1 MAFDFPIKD
10 LMRRKSQTIMTTL
23 NLAICVAMTTF
34 FILFGENLGAELSA
48 ATVGKLTVGLS
59 IVLSR
64 FTLIVVI
71 LNSLAGVLVTSFL
84 VSIMTSE
91 RIQDIGIMKAV
102 GCLTDMVFAFFT
114 AELSLITI
122 AGCILGTIFGVIAN
136 SISVSLMNAIGFY
149 IQPKPLNIWTIISVF
164 ILFASLT
171 HILGIWQIIKTIRIK
186 PVDALSQTFTLG
198 TTRRSGQWIPSRLG
212 LTFKIALRSLARRR
226 SQTVQMIL
234 CLSMIIT
241 LMTLSIFGGIVAK
254 ETTQSYIERAI
265 GRSVVLIAEAEMAEQ
280 YASLLSRF
288 FEPKEARP
296 IDYLD
301 QDYTISDSLISDLGS
316 IDGVI
321 KTDPRL
327 IFETIIYEY
336 PTVVPDPEG
345 EDRYIEI
352 GDHRTCRVIAM
363 GVNPNQ
369 VVNDWLIL
377 GRKFEEIELNGAL
390 IGNSVA
396 LKTFDNPLEQIF
408 KMSDLEFNIT
418 GVCID
423 PVNNGEV
430 IYAPIPTLS
439 SLYGEHGYN
448 LLLLQI
454 DSRNQ
459 AETLISIEARI
470 NDTNLVLLDLNTVLN
485 SHIRFLDYT
494 WSMVLPLS
502 LSSLLNAVFCL
513 LGYMTLALMSQ
524 RRDLGIMRALGAKP
538 RTMTKI
544 LFSQSL
550 VLVIVS
556 GVVGVPLGLA
566 VTFTFFI
573 PEATISQSSLPIVI
587 GSILLVLA
595 VMSVSGVYPAMNITR
610 RPTGETIRS

>member
-1 MAFDFPIKD
+1 
-10 LMRRKSQTIMTTL
+10 
-23 NLAICVAMTTF
+23 
-34 FILFGENLGAELSA
+34 
-48 ATVGKLTVGLS
+48 
-59 IVLSR
+59 
-64 FTLIVVI
+64 
-71 LNSLAGVLVTSFL
+71 
-84 VSIMTSE
+84 
-91 RIQDIGIMKAV
+91 
-102 GCLTDMVFAFFT
+102 
-114 AELSLITI
+114 
-122 AGCILGTIFGVIAN
+122 
-136 SISVSLMNAIGFY
+136 
-149 IQPKPLNIWTIISVF
+149 
-164 ILFASLT
+164 
-171 HILGIWQIIKTIRIK
+171 
-186 PVDALSQTFTLG
+186 
-198 TTRRSGQWIPSRLG
+198 
-212 LTFKIALRSLARRR
+212 
-226 SQTVQMIL
+226 MIL

-430 IYAPIPTLS
+430 IYSPISTLS
-439 SLYGEHGYN
+439 SLHGEHGYN

-454 DSRNQ
+454 DSRNH

>member
-1 MAFDFPIKD
+1 MALDFPIKD
-10 LMRRKSQTIMTTL
+10 LTRRKSQTIMTTL

-34 FILFGENLGAELSA
+34 FILFGENLGAELSS
-48 ATVGKLTVGLS
+48 ATTGRLTVGLTV
-59 IVLSR
+59 VLSR
-64 FTLIVVI
+64 FTLIAVI

-114 AELSLITI
+114 TELSLITI

-136 SISVSLMNAIGFY
+136 SISVWLMNMIGFY
-149 IQPKPLNIWTIISVF
+149 IQPKPLNIWTIILTF
-164 ILFASLT
+164 IVFASLA

-198 TTRRSGQWIPSRLG
+198 TTPRSGRWIPSRLG
-212 LTFKIALRSLARRR
+212 LTFKISLRSLARRR
-226 SQTVQMIL
+226 SQTVQIVM
-234 CLSMIIT
+234 CLSMITT
-241 LMTLSIFGGIVAK
+241 LMTLSIFGGMVAK
-254 ETTQSYIERAI
+254 ETTQNYIERAI
-265 GRSVVLIAEAEMAEQ
+265 GRNVVLIAEAEMAEQ

-288 FEPKEARP
+288 FEPKEAKS

-301 QDYTISDSLISDLGS
+301 QDYTIPDSLIFDLGS
-316 IDGVI
+316 IDGVAKI
-321 KTDPRL
+321 DPRL
-327 IFETIIYEY
+327 IFETMIYEY
-336 PTVVPDPEG
+336 PTAVPDPEG
-345 EDRYIEI
+345 EDRYIEV
-352 GDHRTCRVIAM
+352 GDHRTCRVVAV

-377 GRKFEEIELNGAL
+377 GRKPEQMEPNSAL

-396 LKTFDNPLEQIF
+396 LKTFDNALEQIF

-423 PVNNGEV
+423 PMNNGEV
-430 IYAPIPTLS
+430 IYAPISTLS
-439 SLYGEHGYN
+439 SLHGEHGYN

-454 DSRNQ
+454 DSRNRP
-459 AETLISIEARI
+459 ETLSRIEAWI
-470 NDTNLVLLDLNTVLN
+470 NDTDLVLLDLTMILD

-502 LSSLLNAVFCL
+502 LSSLLSAVFCL
-513 LGYMTLALMSQ
+513 LGYMALALMSQ
-524 RRDLGIMRALGAKP
+524 KRDLGIMTALGAKP
-538 RTMTKI
+538 STITKM

-556 GVVGVPLGLA
+556 GMVGVSLGLA

-573 PEATISQSSLPIVI
+573 PEATISQASLPIVA
-587 GSILLVLA
+587 GSILLVLG
-595 VMSVSGVYPAMNITR
+595 VMSISGVYPAISMTKK
-610 RPTGETIRS
+610 PAAEAVRS

>member
-10 LMRRKSQTIMTTL
+10 LVRRKLQTVMTTL
-23 NLAICVAMTTF
+23 NLAVCVAMTTF
-34 FILFGENLGAELSA
+34 FILFGENLGAGLSS
-48 ATVGKLTVGLS
+48 ATTGKLTVGLS
-59 IVLSR
+59 VVLSR
-64 FTLIVVI
+64 FTLIVVV
-71 LNSLAGVLVTSFL
+71 LNSLAGILVTSFL
-84 VSIMTSE
+84 VSIMTSG
-91 RIQDIGIMKAV
+91 RIRDIGIMKAV

-114 AELSLITI
+114 TELSLITI

-136 SISVSLMNAIGFY
+136 SISVWLMNMIGFY
-149 IQPKPLNIWTIISVF
+149 IQPKPLNAWTIILVF

-171 HILGIWQIIKTIRIK
+171 HILGIWQIIKTIRVK
-186 PVDALSQTFTLG
+186 PVDALSQIFTLG
-198 TTRRSGQWIPSRLG
+198 TTRRSGRWIPSRLG
-212 LTFKIALRSLARRR
+212 LTVKIALRSLARRR
-226 SQTVQMIL
+226 SQTVQMVI

-241 LMTLSIFGGIVAK
+241 LMTLSIFGGTVAK
-254 ETTQSYIERAI
+254 ETTQIYIERAI
-265 GRSVVLIAEAEMAEQ
+265 GRNVLLIAEAEMAEQ
-280 YASLLSRF
+280 YADLLSRF
-288 FEPKEARP
+288 FEPKEARS

-301 QDYTISDSLISDLGS
+301 QDYTIPDSLISGLES
-316 IDGVI
+316 IDGI
-321 KTDPRL
+321 MKIDPRL
-327 IFETIIYEY
+327 ILETMIYEY

-377 GRKFEEIELNGAL
+377 GRKLEETEPNSAL

-396 LKTFDNPLEQIF
+396 LKTFDNALEQIF

-423 PVNNGEV
+423 PMNNGEV

-439 SLYGEHGYN
+439 SLHGEHGYN

-454 DSRNQ
+454 DSRSRP
-459 AETLISIEARI
+459 ETLSRIEAKI
-470 NDTNLVLLDLNTVLN
+470 NETDLVFLDLTTILD

-502 LSSLLNAVFCL
+502 LSSLINAVFCL
-513 LGYMTLALMSQ
+513 SGYMALALMSQ

-538 RTMTKI
+538 SNMIKM

-550 VLVIVS
+550 MLVIIS
-556 GVVGVPLGLA
+556 GMVGVSLGLV

-573 PEATISQSSLPIVI
+573 PEATISQASLPIVA
-587 GSILLVLA
+587 GSILLVLGL
-595 VMSVSGVYPAMNITR
+595 MSISGVYPAMNITR
-610 RPTGETIRS
+610 KSTGETIRS

>member
-1 MAFDFPIKD
+1 MALDFPIKD
-10 LMRRKSQTIMTTL
+10 LMRRKSQTITTTL

-34 FILFGENLGAELSA
+34 FILFGENLGAELSS
-48 ATVGKLTVGLS
+48 ATTGKLTVGLS
-59 IVLSR
+59 AVLSR
-64 FTLIVVI
+64 FTLTVVI
-71 LNSLAGVLVTSFL
+71 LNSLAGILVTSFL

-114 AELSLITI
+114 TELSLITI

-136 SISVSLMNAIGFY
+136 SISVWLMNTIGFY
-149 IQPKPLNIWTIISVF
+149 IQPKPLNTWTIILTF
-164 ILFASLT
+164 IVFASLA

-186 PVDALSQTFTLG
+186 PVDALSQIFTLG
-198 TTRRSGQWIPSRLG
+198 TTRRSGHWIPSRLG
-212 LTFKIALRSLARRR
+212 LTVKIALRSLARRR
-226 SQTVQMIL
+226 SQTVQMII

-241 LMTLSIFGGIVAK
+241 LMTLSISGGTVAK
-254 ETTQSYIERAI
+254 ETTQNYIERAI
-265 GRSVVLIAEAEMAEQ
+265 GRNVLLIAEAEMAEQ
-280 YASLLSRF
+280 YADLLSRF
-288 FEPKEARP
+288 FEPKEARS

-301 QDYTISDSLISDLGS
+301 QDYTIPDSLISDLES
-316 IDGVI
+316 IDGI
-321 KTDPRL
+321 MKIDPRL
-327 IFETIIYEY
+327 IFETMIYEY

-377 GRKFEEIELNGAL
+377 GRKLEETEPNGAL

-396 LKTFDNPLEQIF
+396 LKTFDNALEQIF

-423 PVNNGEV
+423 PMNNGEV
-430 IYAPIPTLS
+430 IYAPISTLS
-439 SLYGEHGYN
+439 SLHGEHGYN

-454 DSRNQ
+454 DSRSRP
-459 AETLISIEARI
+459 ETLSRIEAKI
-470 NDTNLVLLDLNTVLN
+470 NETDLVFLDLTTILD

-494 WSMVLPLS
+494 WSIALPLS

-513 LGYMTLALMSQ
+513 LGYMALALMSQ

-538 RTMTKI
+538 RTMIKM

-550 VLVIVS
+550 MLVIIS
-556 GVVGVPLGLA
+556 GAVGVSLGLV
-566 VTFTFFI
+566 VTFAFFI
-573 PEATISQSSLPIVI
+573 PEATISQASLPIVA
-587 GSILLVLA
+587 GSILLVLG
-595 VMSVSGVYPAMNITR
+595 VMSISGVYPAINMTKKPAAEAVR
-610 RPTGETIRS
+610 G